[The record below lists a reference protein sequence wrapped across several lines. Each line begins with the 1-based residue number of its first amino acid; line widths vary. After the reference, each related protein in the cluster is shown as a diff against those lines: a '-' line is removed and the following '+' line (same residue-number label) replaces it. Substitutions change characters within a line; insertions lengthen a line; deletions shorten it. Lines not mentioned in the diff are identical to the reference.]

1 MIKYKGWWVLPGEIV
16 ITEKEYECFRRRYEG
31 LTDKVKAEIEQ
42 AALTEPQSRHWRRN
56 ETL

>member
-31 LTDKVKAEIEQ
+31 LTDEVKAEIELS
-42 AALTEPQSRHWRRN
+42 ALTGEG
-56 ETL
+56 E